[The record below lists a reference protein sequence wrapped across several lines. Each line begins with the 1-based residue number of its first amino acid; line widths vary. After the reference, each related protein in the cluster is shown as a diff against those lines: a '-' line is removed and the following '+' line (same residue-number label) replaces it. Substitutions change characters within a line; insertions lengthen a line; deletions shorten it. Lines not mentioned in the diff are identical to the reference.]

1 MKLFTFKLVVVLLI
15 ALLAPMI
22 IPGPDGKPIMSIDDW
37 IPRDLLSSI
46 GRSLDSA
53 RTMFS
58 GAMENASD
66 VQEAVSGDSIYRW
79 RDAQGVLHY
88 SDTPV
93 ADAETVELIDNTL
106 EIPAKNFV
114 EHGMVQGEN
123 NNENTKA
130 RSVLLKETP
139 FAASDSISIR
149 SKSRTPPADLSDIE
163 ALVNGDFSNSAD
175 VLQNLPELL
184 EQAKQARQTEP
195 ESRR

>member
-53 RTMFS
+53 RTMLS

-93 ADAETVELIDNTL
+93 ADAEAVELIDNTL

-184 EQAKQARQTEP
+184 EQAKQARRTEP

>member
-1 MKLFTFKLVVVLLI
+1 MKLFTVKLVVVLLI

-37 IPRDLLSSI
+37 IPHKLINSI
-46 GRSLDSA
+46 GSSLDTAGS
-53 RTMFS
+53 MLS
-58 GAMENASD
+58 GAMENAGD
-66 VQEAVSGDSIYRW
+66 VQEAVSGNAIYRW

-93 ADAETVELIDNTL
+93 ADAEAVELIDNTL

-114 EHGMVQGEN
+114 EHGMVQEEN
-123 NNENTKA
+123 NNDKGKV
-130 RSVLLKETP
+130 RSVLLNDTR
-139 FAASDSISIR
+139 FTASDS
-149 SKSRTPPADLSDIE
+149 KSRRGKSSTPGADLADIE
-163 ALVNGDFSNSAD
+163 ALVNGDFSNAAD

-184 EQAKQARQTEP
+184 EQAKQARQTDP

>member
-93 ADAETVELIDNTL
+93 ADAEAVELIDNTL

-184 EQAKQARQTEP
+184 EQAKQARRTEP